1 MGRSAEPVRI
11 LVSSCLLGEKVR
23 YDGGHKRDPFLLE
36 TLGPLVEWVPVCPE
50 VECGL
55 PVPRE
60 AMRLSG
66 DPGNPRL
73 VTNKTGIDLTERMA
87 RWAIARLDQLSR
99 LDLCGY
105 ICKKDSPSSGMERVK
120 VYGRDG
126 IPARTGAGIFTRM
139 FMERFPLVPVEEEG
153 RLADPVLREMFVERV
168 FCLRRFRDLIAA
180 PLSRGALVEFH
191 TDHKL
196 LLLSHDRGH
205 YEEMG
210 RLVARAKSLPVESL
224 YGTYQELF
232 MAALAHK
239 ATPKKCADVLMHIA
253 GYFKDVLSSD
263 EKQELLDLISR
274 YRKRMIPLVVPVTMV
289 LHYVRKYDV
298 PYLARQVF
306 LNPHPAELML
316 RNHV

>member
-23 YDGGHKRDPFLLE
+23 YDGGHKRDLFLLE